1 VGRHAADD
9 EAGVHPIVA
18 AALQQRPATALPGS
32 ARHDAEGSAM
42 AVTTDG
48 GLGWPGEPADGT
60 GLGWPEDPA
69 SGTQDAAQQPAPA
82 DGEPARRRPGWR
94 RFLGSGRA
102 A

>member
-9 EAGVHPIVA
+9 VVEVHPIIA
-18 AALQQRPATALPGS
+18 AALKQRPATALPRS
-32 ARHDAEGSAM
+32 ARHDAEGGAA
-42 AVTTDG
+42 AVVTDG

-69 SGTQDAAQQPAPA
+69 AATQDSAQQPAPA
-82 DGEPARRRPGWR
+82 PRRPGWR